1 MRKAIFA
8 AALLLLA
15 VPFAAADTAPDTD
28 PPVSPAAEVA
38 PTEAPITLDEILT
51 EVAPEGDAQPVY
63 LCMMGSCTTDWDCQM
78 NEDPPSCNYDRM
90 CTNPSGSA
98 CAGTCSCC

>member
-1 MRKAIFA
+1 MRKAIVVI
-8 AALLLLA
+8 ALLAFA
-15 VPFAAADTAPDTD
+15 VPFAFADTTPAADATAPDA
-28 PPVSPAAEVA
+28 PAVE
-38 PTEAPITLDEILT
+38 PQEISLDEILT

-63 LCMMGSCTTDWDCQM
+63 LCMMGSCTTDWDCRM

-90 CTNPSGSA
+90 CTNPSGAA